1 MKFNKF
7 NTVILAGFIAIVG
20 VIVMQLFLLNQ
31 AYIFEKKDIE
41 DKIHFALQDV
51 VNKIYRDNKKELPIG
66 NQIKKV
72 SENYFVANVND
83 VFENNILEQYLKN
96 EFEKVKLELDYEYAI
111 YDTHSNLLKNP
122 NYSKLI
128 DVDDN
133 VILEED

>member
-83 VFENNILEQYLKN
+83 VFENNILEQIFKKRIRKSKVRIGLRICYL
-96 EFEKVKLELDYEYAI
+96 
-111 YDTHSNLLKNP
+111 
-122 NYSKLI
+122 
-128 DVDDN
+128 
-133 VILEED
+133 